1 MKVVTCIAVYEHS
14 AVVSKRVQNE
24 LVGKLEERYDA
35 LAERVVDR
43 QRQIAELLGVLRLDP
58 GRFGFV
64 ANADDRGDAVL
75 EQVALLD
82 ERKWDANLLCL

>member
-43 QRQIAELLGVLRLDP
+43 
-58 GRFGFV
+58 
-64 ANADDRGDAVL
+64 
-75 EQVALLD
+75 
-82 ERKWDANLLCL
+82 

>member
-1 MKVVTCIAVYEHS
+1 M
-14 AVVSKRVQNE
+14 
-24 LVGKLEERYDA
+24 
-35 LAERVVDR
+35 
-43 QRQIAELLGVLRLDP
+43 LRLDP

-82 ERKWDANLLCL
+82 ERKWEANLLCLRKQNSFEILRSSKLDGLSSLF